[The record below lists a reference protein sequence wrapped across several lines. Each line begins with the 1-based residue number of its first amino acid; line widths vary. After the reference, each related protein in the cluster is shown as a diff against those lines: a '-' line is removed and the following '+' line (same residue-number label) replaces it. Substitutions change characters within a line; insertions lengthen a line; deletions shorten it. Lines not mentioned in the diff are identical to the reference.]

1 MKTKLLLLFT
11 IITTAALAQNQL
23 KSSINQYD
31 DGNDF
36 VNSYGENYEYDT
48 DGNLISATSYNWS
61 GTSWSIS
68 DKRELTYNSNNKV
81 IEELYQNWNST
92 TGQYENTD
100 KSIFSYNSNGLVNQY
115 LGQEW
120 VSNQWTNYYRSNVSY
135 DGNNQVTQII
145 SEEYENGQ
153 WINSERSLYTF
164 SNNKLIEIIY
174 EEWDNNQWDTENTVR
189 ESFTYNGENKIFRY
203 TYDYWDGNSWV
214 EEEQTEYTFDASG
227 NRISRTDIYNGDS
240 TTFNYSYNSSQQM
253 NDYFH
258 PFKDKTG
265 FDYLTEDFPY
275 INKILEETASTGNR
289 TIYDYDNAITLSN
302 PTYELE
308 NTITI
313 YPNPSSNYIKI
324 DGLSDN
330 ENIKIFNLLGK
341 KVLDK
346 SIQPNEEINIRNL
359 SKGIYLLKIDKKRTI
374 KFIKK

>member
-1 MKTKLLLLFT
+1 MVK
-11 IITTAALAQNQL
+11 IM
-23 KSSINQYD
+23 SM
-31 DGNDF
+31 
-36 VNSYGENYEYDT
+36 
-48 DGNLISATSYNWS
+48 
-61 GTSWSIS
+61 TSWSIS

-120 VSNQWTNYYRSNVSY
+120 VSSQWTNYYRANVSY
-135 DGNNQVTQII
+135 DANNQVTQII

-240 TTFNYSYNSSQQM
+240 TTFNYSYNPSQQM